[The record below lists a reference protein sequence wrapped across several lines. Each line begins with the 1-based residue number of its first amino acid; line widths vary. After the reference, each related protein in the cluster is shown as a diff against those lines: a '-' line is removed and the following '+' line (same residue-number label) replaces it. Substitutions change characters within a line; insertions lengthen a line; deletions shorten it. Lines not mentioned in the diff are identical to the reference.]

1 MLKSYR
7 TLMLTLLLTISL
19 STLAVIVNIPTNTPY
34 SPFNTGVNGVSK
46 FTEYFCSNF
55 IYSLSDVFKG
65 FNGTIV
71 VVLNNELQSS
81 EYSVIEDLL
90 SSGSTVVILD
100 EYGYSNNL
108 LKYLGLDALV
118 VNHVVLDEVFK
129 YGNREYPLL
138 RLGGTELNLTTY
150 GPTYI
155 YVSDSSFVVAETSKY
170 SYIDLNGDGYYSL
183 GESMKSYPVVVQ
195 FYVGRGRL
203 VLISDLDVI
212 SNGLFD
218 TNKLALI
225 KLVGTPVYIV
235 INHLVLS
242 NTDYLKYVL
251 IRTIPTG
258 YRSGFEGSILPYAII
273 VAVSTTSYYLFY
285 TARRS
290 KKFGEVNPYILICS
304 SYVMAVIIYKTFV
317 GNDLHYAVPA
327 FINLI
332 MSLVGIGFVVR
343 PVLIATLIYYSSLD
357 VNLLLYL
364 LPTYILL
371 PYLMTSDLD
380 FSLSGFLGP
389 STVSITKFLSL
400 MILTSLVNLSTI
412 LPISLMITTSL
423 VNCLINYVR
432 LYGVKVE
439 LLEVPK
445 EAVLRDRAS
454 LLLNTYSKLTSYLT
468 LVGSDGGRR
477 VFKLKDYSVIRYD
490 LPTDHAG
497 THTLLLGIAVMDE
510 LGFARR
516 LLTPIS
522 FNYLV
527 VPHVMKLLESI
538 KSELFSRRDVRN
550 LLSSVELSIIELGG
564 GLVSVGSGG
573 IAKALNSLVVSGEVS
588 RFLAEFVRSLTALE
602 AEIRSERLGGKVRY
616 GEYVGI
622 RHYVPGDEV
631 KHVHWSKSLSLRE
644 LVVKEFTLPHTK
656 ELIARKSDGLEPIV
670 MVDLTVSDA
679 WSLDKL
685 LLTLLS
691 IYLNIVRIDL
701 EAKVPL
707 VILSNNFILVIKGR
721 SLDVLYKLYKALG
734 KVIPKLIYDY
744 KHIKTEVSAEYLK
757 DLITHS
763 DMVKYFAK
771 LVSANKYFAEKVI
784 KALVMNDLLPP
795 KPFTIIHSDVLN
807 VRYGLVRY
815 ELSIYG
821 YSDVE
826 PSKLVQYIASPG
838 DKY

>member
-19 STLAVIVNIPTNTPY
+19 STLAAIVNIPTSTPY
-34 SPFNTGVNGVSK
+34 SPFNTDVNGISK
-46 FTEYFCSNF
+46 FAEYFCSNF
-55 IYSLSDVFKG
+55 LYSLSDVSKG
-65 FNGTIV
+65 FNGTV
-71 VVLNNELQSS
+71 VVILNNELKSS

-108 LKYLGLDALV
+108 LKYLGIDALV

-129 YGNREYPLL
+129 YGSREYPLL
-138 RLGGTELNLTTY
+138 RLRGSELNLTAY
-150 GPTYI
+150 RPTYI

-170 SYIDLNGDGYYSL
+170 SYADINGDGYYSL
-183 GESMKSYPVVVQ
+183 GESMKSYPVIAQ

-203 VLISDLDVI
+203 LLISDLDII
-212 SNGLFD
+212 SNGLID
-218 TNKLALI
+218 MNKLAFS
-225 KLVGTPVYIV
+225 KLVSTPTYIV
-235 INHLVLS
+235 VNHLGLGGA
-242 NTDYLKYVL
+242 DYFKYL
-251 IRTIPTG
+251 ITKAIPTG
-258 YRSGFEGSILPYAII
+258 YRNGFDGSILPYAII
-273 VAVSTTSYYLFY
+273 VAVSATSYYLFY
-285 TARRS
+285 TARKS
-290 KKFGEVNPYILICS
+290 KKSRRVNPYVLICN
-304 SYVMAVIIYKTFV
+304 SYVMVVITYRAFV
-317 GNDLHYAVPA
+317 DNNPYYVVPA

-332 MSLVGIGFVVR
+332 TSLVGIDFIVR
-343 PVLIATLIYYSSLD
+343 PVLVATLIYYSSLD
-357 VNLLLYL
+357 INLLLYL

-380 FSLSGFLGP
+380 FNLSGFLGP

-423 VNCLINYVR
+423 VNCLVNYVR
-432 LYGVKVE
+432 LYDIKVE

-445 EAVLRDRAS
+445 EVVLRDRAS

-468 LVGSDGGRR
+468 LAGSDGGRK

-490 LPTDHAG
+490 LPTDHVG
-497 THTLLLGIAVMDE
+497 THTLLLNIAVMDE

-522 FNYLV
+522 VNYLV

-538 KSELFSRRDVRN
+538 RSELFSRRDVRD

-564 GLVSVGSGG
+564 LIGVGSGN
-573 IAKALNSLVVSGEVS
+573 IAKVLNSLVVGGGIS
-588 RFLAEFVRSLTALE
+588 RFLTEFIRSLTALE
-602 AEIRSERLGGKVRY
+602 AEIHSERLGSRVRY

-631 KHVHWSKSLSLRE
+631 RYVHWSKSLSLRE
-644 LVVKEFTLPHTK
+644 LVVKEFALPHPK
-656 ELIARKSDGLEPIV
+656 ELITRKSGGLEPIV
-670 MVDLTVSDA
+670 MVDLTVSDV
-679 WSLDKL
+679 WSLDRL

-701 EAKVPL
+701 EVKVPL

-721 SLDVLYKLYKALG
+721 SLDVLYRLYKALG
-734 KVIPKLIYDY
+734 SVIPKLIYDY

-763 DMVKYFAK
+763 DRVKYFAK

-784 KALVMNDLLPP
+784 KALAMNDLLPP
-795 KPFTIIHSDVLN
+795 KPFTVIYSDVLN

-815 ELSIYG
+815 ELSVYG
-821 YSDVE
+821 YLDVE
-826 PSKLVQYIASPG
+826 PGKLVQYIASSG
-838 DKY
+838 GNY